1 MKVNMPA
8 HSRNSVKESNLILTE
23 KLHKWVLPALRHA
36 RDAMVYTINEEGI
49 SFWHHQDMTGVFP
62 YYGNI
67 PEEQLFQVL
76 KDDLQELNDVVEFV
90 AKLTGEN
97 E

>member
-1 MKVNMPA
+1 
-8 HSRNSVKESNLILTE
+8 
-23 KLHKWVLPALRHA
+23 
-36 RDAMVYTINEEGI
+36 
-49 SFWHHQDMTGVFP
+49 MTGVLP